1 MKTVELR
8 KKLIE
13 QIKLSENKSL
23 LEELYHFLSQENEIH
38 EVYKLNEEQKSAI
51 KEARNQVQNG
61 EFLTNEQADH
71 ETEQWLKK

>member
-23 LEELYHFLSQENEIH
+23 LEELHHFLSQENEIH
-38 EVYKLNEEQKSAI
+38 HVYKLNEEQKLAI
-51 KEARNQVQNG
+51 EEAQDQIENG
-61 EFLTNEQADH
+61 EYLTNEQADH
-71 ETEQWLKK
+71 EIEQWLKK